1 MDPSEQTRRW
11 ETAQEHYKAAE
22 ILLNHGLYKASV
34 SRCYYACFQAM
45 WVAVGDPPLGHWKH
59 AGLMQRFCHG
69 KWTAAPVLPTSF
81 AFIYKK
87 LLALYDLRLDADYR
101 ALAIDQ
107 AKAQEALQ
115 TTKQVLDLITQH
127 KNP

>member
-1 MDPSEQTRRW
+1 MEQSEQTRRW

-22 ILLNHGLYKASV
+22 LLLNQGLHKPCA

-59 AGLMQRFCHG
+59 AGLMQTFSLG
-69 KWTAAPVLPTSF
+69 KWITMPVLPTSF
-81 AFIYKK
+81 ALIYKK
-87 LLALYDLRLDADYR
+87 LLAVYDLRLDADYR
-101 ALAIDQ
+101 ALSVTQ

-115 TTKQVLDLITQH
+115 TTKQVLDLIAQH
-127 KNP
+127 KNL